1 LSKKTVEL
9 IISSGNDY
17 VIAVKANQP
26 NLYKQ
31 IQTVT
36 AQTTPS
42 SIDYSFER
50 CRNRKTHR
58 QVSVFENTA
67 GISCD
72 WIGLKR
78 LIKVERTGTRAGLP
92 YEQIVYYISSLKIT
106 AVEFARGIRDH
117 WGIENRLH
125 WVKDMVFCED
135 RSRIRSGDA
144 PANFSIIR
152 TIAIN
157 LLRLHGYT
165 SLTNAMRRLAHDL
178 DAIFLLFTDECDST

>member
-1 LSKKTVEL
+1 LQSKRQ
-9 IISSGNDY
+9 
-17 VIAVKANQP
+17 QP
-26 NLYKQ
+26 SLYKQ

-42 SIDYSFER
+42 TIDYSFER
-50 CRNRKTHR
+50 CRDRKTHR
-58 QVSVFENTA
+58 KVSVFEDIS
-67 GISCD
+67 GISSD

-135 RSRIRSGDA
+135 RSRIRTLHA

-152 TIAIN
+152 AIVIN

-165 SLTNAMRRLAHDL
+165 SLTNAIRRLAHDL
-178 DAIFLLFTDECDST
+178 DAIFLLFVAECDST